1 MSQQR
6 QMFRFAVIGG
16 AGFFVDTGTLYL
28 LHDIGLNLY
37 LARFFSFATGAT
49 FTWIGNRHYTF
60 ESGPKSRWSIPGEWL
75 RYVVAMGAGGLLNYA
90 VFAALVALHQGFR
103 VHPWM
108 AIAAGTAA
116 GLVLNFILARRIL
129 VHPPG

>member
-6 QMFRFAVIGG
+6 QVFRFAVIGG
-16 AGFFVDTGTLYL
+16 AGFLVDTGVLYL
-28 LHDIGLNLY
+28 LHEIGLSLY
-37 LARFFSFATGAT
+37 IARFFSFAAAAT

-60 ESGPKSRWSIPGEWL
+60 ESGPQSRWSIPGEWL

-103 VHPWM
+103 QQPWM
-108 AIAAGTAA
+108 AVAAGTAA
-116 GLVLNFILARRIL
+116 GMLLNFILARRIL
-129 VHPPG
+129 AHPPG